1 MSSVYVSG
9 VGRLNLSEPYLSSR
23 DERNRAN
30 RPAKIVE
37 SPSIFCK
44 DTISRRCKCKFI
56 AFCRGGVS
64 KTKSKITNKPSAK
77 ANLFAFCRGGVSKTK
92 SKIAKAEKK
101 TGACSQFSEAYP
113 IFCKDTIFSPI
124 SKERTPSTNGKRP
137 WIEIPQPS
145 FRIFRKTHP
154 KTAVTAK

>member
-1 MSSVYVSG
+1 MIH
-9 VGRLNLSEPYLSSR
+9 N
-23 DERNRAN
+23 D
-30 RPAKIVE
+30 
-37 SPSIFCK
+37 
-44 DTISRRCKCKFI
+44 
-56 AFCRGGVS
+56 
-64 KTKSKITNKPSAK
+64 TNKPSAK

-113 IFCKDTIFSPI
+113 IFCKDTIFRLFR
-124 SKERTPSTNGKRP
+124 KKDTFDERKKAVDRN
-137 WIEIPQPS
+137 PQPS